1 MCLLHDEVKNRLN
14 YVFKNLITAM
24 KIILS
29 LLSKTFFHFTLLRIF
44 MRSVCYIRKKIK
56 YNCCLNEAVRMSQK
70 EEKNGN
76 SNRERV
82 ISRFDLVLKTFIYL
96 FYAIK
101 L

>member
-1 MCLLHDEVKNRLN
+1 
-14 YVFKNLITAM
+14 M

-70 EEKNGN
+70 EEKM
-76 SNRERV
+76 E
-82 ISRFDLVLKTFIYL
+82 I
-96 FYAIK
+96 AIAK
-101 L
+101 ELYRGLILC